1 MKILFKFSLLLCVI
15 GIVSCGKKP
24 NAMPDP
30 VKELKTYSFADAT
43 KKYSIQYPSNWVLK
57 EIPGQTVR
65 AFSNPNVV
73 ERFVKFNDDGA
84 SGAEIEYSIQQLSD
98 RTLEQVMDETKMFEA
113 TMYTAPVD
121 VTVKGLTGKKIT
133 YTFDLSDG
141 KFFGEKYFF
150 LVDSTTVAIVDF
162 AAFGSTFEAYKDM
175 YSKVLST
182 IDFPEKVAKK
192 VADTTK
198 QTTEVELPSKNFR
211 TFIGNGFSISYP
223 DNFFNNRS
231 RSGGAES
238 SINFVNNR
246 TGRVDC
252 NIQVDV
258 FDASKQNNLEKIVE
272 DNKAKYRVSN
282 ASKTSIGGNTA
293 YSMNYSFQKDVGSR
307 VYFTVKNNKLYR
319 ITINWF
325 RPDEANYLP
334 LFMKSIDSFKF
345 S

>member
-1 MKILFKFSLLLCVI
+1 MKFLFNLSLVVCFIFV
-15 GIVSCGKKP
+15 VSCGKKP
-24 NAMPDP
+24 NAVPDP
-30 VKELKTYSFADAT
+30 VKDLKTYTFADAS
-43 KKYSIQYPSNWVLK
+43 KKFAIQYPSNWILK

-65 AFSNPNVV
+65 AFSNQNVI
-73 ERFVKFNDDGA
+73 ERFTKFNDDGS
-84 SGAEIEYSIQQLSD
+84 SGAEIEYSIQQMED

-113 TMYTAPVD
+113 TMYSPAEA
-121 VTVKGLTGKKIT
+121 VTVKGVQGKKIT

-150 LVDSTTVAIVDF
+150 VVDSTTVAIIEF
-162 AAFGSTFEAYKDM
+162 AAFGSTFDAYKEM
-175 YSKVLST
+175 YTKVLNSVE
-182 IDFPEKVAKK
+182 FPEKVAKK
-192 VADTTK
+192 APDSVSTVTT
-198 QTTEVELPSKNFR
+198 VELPSKNFR

-223 DNFFNNRS
+223 DNFTNNRS

-258 FDASKQNNLEKIVE
+258 FDASKQNNLDKIIE
-272 DNKAKYRVSN
+272 DNKSKYRVSN
-282 ASKTSIGGNTA
+282 ASKTSIGGSAA

-319 ITINWF
+319 VTINWY
-325 RPDEANYLP
+325 RPNESDYLP
-334 LFMKSIDSFKF
+334 LFLKSIESFKF